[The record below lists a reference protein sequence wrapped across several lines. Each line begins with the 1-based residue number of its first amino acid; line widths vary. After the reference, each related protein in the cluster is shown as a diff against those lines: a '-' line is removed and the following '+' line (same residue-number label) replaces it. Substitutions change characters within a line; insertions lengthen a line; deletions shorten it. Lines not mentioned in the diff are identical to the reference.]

1 MEELPRD
8 SRILRFGVFEVDLRT
23 GELRKKGL
31 EVRLQ
36 EQPFRIL
43 ALLLEHPGELIT
55 REELRQKLWPGE
67 IVVEFDQ
74 GLNNAIKKLRRAL
87 DDSAETPHLIETLPR
102 RGYRFVAPVE
112 TVSALRESGG
122 GDAAEPARS
131 GVPRRRVPRAGLIF
145 ATLVVTGLVAGLL
158 LYRRLSSENPAAR
171 SVMLAI
177 LPFENLSGDPK
188 QEYFSDGMTEELIA
202 QIGRLQPGRLRVIGR
217 SSAMKFRDGDQGDIG
232 RIARELNVDYV
243 LRGSVRR
250 SGERVRVTAALIR
263 TSDQIQIWTRT
274 YDERLPDILALQIE
288 VARAVAREIPIGGA
302 SPEVAETAGSP
313 RPVNPEAYEA
323 YLEGR
328 YFWNKFSRDAEW
340 KALSHFQ
347 RSIELDPDYGPAHAG
362 LSAALGVLSV
372 LGAIPPR
379 EGQPKAGAAARRA
392 LELDDTF
399 SWAHIQ
405 LGWYQL
411 NYEWDFA
418 GARAS
423 FRRAIELDPNSSA
436 ALHADATSLVVLGR
450 LDEALAQ
457 MRRAIELDPLW
468 LLAKA
473 DLCTF
478 LYFAHRYDSAIAEC
492 NRTLEMEPKFPP
504 AHYYLAQIYEAMGR
518 YEEAFRSY
526 QTVSTLLGV
535 SPGYIAAG
543 EEAYAKSGWKG
554 ASEKWLEMQLEARQ
568 KKPLPAFY
576 IANSYIRLGKK
587 DQALEWL
594 EKACDERHYEVVFL
608 KVAPKFDSLRSD
620 PRFERLLRRMG
631 LGT

>member
-8 SRILRFGVFEVDLRT
+8 SRVFRFGVFEVDLRT

-36 EQPFRIL
+36 EQPFQIL
-43 ALLLEHPGELIT
+43 ALLLEHPGELVT

-87 DDSAETPHLIETLPR
+87 DDSAETPHFIETLPR
-102 RGYRFVAPVE
+102 RGYRFVAPVD
-112 TVSALRESGG
+112 VAGPHLFGG
-122 GDAAEPARS
+122 EKTPEQ
-131 GVPRRRVPRAGLIF
+131 PRRRTGRRLARAGLVL
-145 ATLVVTGLVAGLL
+145 AAVVVVGLAGLL
-158 LYRRLSSENPAAR
+158 LRRRFLSEAPAAP

-177 LPFENLSGDPK
+177 LPFDNLSGDPR

-217 SSAMKFRDGDQGDIG
+217 ASAMRFRDGDQDDIG
-232 RIARELNVDYV
+232 RIARELNVGYV

-250 SGERVRVTAALIR
+250 SGERVRITTALVR

-274 YDERLPDILALQIE
+274 YDARLPDILALQIE

-302 SPEVAETAGSP
+302 SPEPAETAGSP

-328 YFWNKFSRDAEW
+328 YFWNKFSRDAER
-340 KALSHFQ
+340 KALSLFQ
-347 RSIELDPDYGPAHAG
+347 RSIELDPDYAPAHAG
-362 LSAALGVLSV
+362 LSAAFGVLSSV

-379 EGQPKAGAAARRA
+379 EGEPKAGAAARRS

-399 SWAHIQ
+399 AWAHVQ

-411 NYEWDFA
+411 KYEWDFA

-423 FRRAIELDPNSSA
+423 FRRAIELDPSSSA
-436 ALHADATSLVVLGR
+436 ALHADATSLVVVGR
-450 LDEALAQ
+450 LDEALMQ

-468 LLAKA
+468 LIAKA
-473 DLCTF
+473 DLCMF
-478 LYFAHRYDSAIAEC
+478 LYFARRYDSAIAEC
-492 NRTLEMEPKFPP
+492 NRTLEMEPNFPP
-504 AHYYLAQIYEAMGR
+504 AHYYLAQIYEATGR

-526 QTVSTLLGV
+526 QTLSTLMGT

-543 EEAYAKSGWKG
+543 KEAYAKSGWKG
-554 ASEKWLEMQLEARQ
+554 ASEKSLEMQLAARR
-568 KKPLPAFY
+568 KKPVPAFY